1 VNYKT
6 KTAMKKS
13 KKSFIIFIILW
24 LILTIVFVVPLAY
37 SIFRAS
43 NNGTFNMDTFFKYF
57 GKCITVPF
65 QTFGLIFSRGA
76 FGTLMLTES
85 IFTAIFSIFFFIGF
99 VKSRPKHEYTDVEH
113 GSSDW
118 CEKGEQYKILSKDKG
133 LILAKDNYLP
143 IDKSG
148 NINVLIV
155 GRIWCW

>member
-1 VNYKT
+1 MDKF
-6 KTAMKKS
+6 
-13 KKSFIIFIILW
+13 KSFMNKLKKNILLIIVVW
-24 LILTIVFVVPLAY
+24 LIIAILLVAPVTYTITESTLQGQSWLEAIIYNLVNNLFKLPITQVFVDPYLKDY
-37 SIFRAS
+37 
-43 NNGTFNMDTFFKYF
+43 
-57 GKCITVPF
+57 ITGVEVF
-65 QTFGLIFSRGA
+65 TILYILIV
-76 FGTLMLTES
+76 TK
-85 IFTAIFSIFFFIGF
+85 AIM
-99 VKSRPKHEYTDVEH
+99 KNLPKGEYDKIEH